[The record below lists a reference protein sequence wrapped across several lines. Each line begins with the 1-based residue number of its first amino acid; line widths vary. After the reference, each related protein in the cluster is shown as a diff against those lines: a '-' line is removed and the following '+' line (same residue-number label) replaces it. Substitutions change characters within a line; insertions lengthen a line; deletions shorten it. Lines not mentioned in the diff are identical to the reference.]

1 MLFFSGAQ
9 SFPVWTDVV
18 FRSIFQNPFKILSK
32 NYDFTQFYHFFM
44 VK

>member
-18 FRSIFQNPFKILSK
+18 FRFIFQNSFK
-32 NYDFTQFYHFFM
+32 NYDFTQFYHFCM